1 MCLNTSYLDGSPL
14 VRLDGDSKSHPQITG
29 SWLRCSEMTQ
39 KPPRLKPAMERKLLE
54 YQHHD
59 FSPHTSRECQPWK
72 KKPLCQNRYLQLP
85 TTSQMASGER
95 FYGQM
100 RQRLNCFVTM
110 KREMFEARPGF
121 QTEQQSTNCQYNVGS
136 VILCRCLAA
145 WYIMKKKDYLQIL

>member
-1 MCLNTSYLDGSPL
+1 MIFLPIHRESA
-14 VRLDGDSKSHPQITG
+14 SH
-29 SWLRCSEMTQ
+29 E
-39 KPPRLKPAMERKLLE
+39 
-54 YQHHD
+54 
-59 FSPHTSRECQPWK
+59 K

-145 WYIMKKKDYLQIL
+145 SGSGT

>member
-1 MCLNTSYLDGSPL
+1 MIFLPIHRESA
-14 VRLDGDSKSHPQITG
+14 SH
-29 SWLRCSEMTQ
+29 E
-39 KPPRLKPAMERKLLE
+39 K
-54 YQHHD
+54 
-59 FSPHTSRECQPWK
+59 
-72 KKPLCQNRYLQLP
+72 NRYLQLP

-145 WYIMKKKDYLQIL
+145 SGSGT